1 MKGLPCEVVRDLLP
15 LYVEEAVEPKTREL
29 VVEHL
34 GECSSCSELL
44 ARLQEDEPDLSQI
57 EEKIPEPDTF
67 RKWHKRFRQG
77 ILGLAIV
84 LIIGVI
90 GVGFASYKAGT
101 LADQDKYSTR
111 EVVKVLEKGG
121 LQLKKSRKPFVAP
134 QEALIGNIRP
144 KVYEA
149 YEDLCQIY
157 IYEFPST
164 LERRKALE
172 GLDNSLQEEETHP
185 FSLEMDDRFILTRS
199 YGSKNML
206 LVIFFGVTKDSSI
219 EEMEKVTYVAPI
231 LGKAVFFHLNGGTQY
246 VYYGEGENWK
256 AKYYASYYEESWID
270 EKGYRRSEARTNHYP
285 VFSFKGNPEELSEY
299 RISFEH
305 HGKLGFSSSG
315 STGQRNIDEEF
326 ADIYGGDLFLR
337 DNYFGFSSGYYY
349 EGIPCSF
356 EAQWNGDKEEEFE
369 LELIKTRTV
378 ENAYEE

>member
-44 ARLQEDEPDLSQI
+44 AGLQEDEPDLSQI

-101 LADQDKYSTR
+101 LAAQDKYSTH

-164 LERRKALE
+164 LERRKAME
-172 GLDNSLQEEETHP
+172 EIDKIQEQGESHP
-185 FSLEMDDRFILTRS
+185 FSFEEMNKKYIAIRNYS
-199 YGSKNML
+199 SKNMIITIVYQL
-206 LVIFFGVTKDSSI
+206 TEDNYT
-219 EEMEKVTYVAPI
+219 EELERVNHVAPA
-231 LGKAVFFHLNGGTQY
+231 LGKAVFFQLNGGTQY
-246 VYYGEGENWK
+246 VYYGEGENWE
-256 AKYYASYYEESWID
+256 AKYLASCYEESWLD
-270 EKGYRRSEARTNHYP
+270 EKGYRRTEYLFVGIPSVRY
-285 VFSFKGNPEELSEY
+285 KGNPEEVHDYSTAFNYHNGSQGQTGTGGFRQGNMDDDQLNAFGGSY
-299 RISFEH
+299 L
-305 HGKLGFSSSG
+305 LGGNGF
-315 STGQRNIDEEF
+315 NPK
-326 ADIYGGDLFLR
+326 
-337 DNYFGFSSGYYY
+337 YFYKDAA
-349 EGIPCSF
+349 CSF